1 MGVPLVIIH
10 VQLDFPPYTNLF
22 VFFLGYL
29 SIYGNHQVDLNGWF
43 IIWKSHLEMVDLHT
57 WMFFFLEI
65 PSRNGWWLG
74 SPPHDE
80 TDHPPDG
87 DTVTEVKGQNV
98 PTAAIVSAA
107 GGMTDAL
114 VSIINTSLVA
124 WADGSTSK

>member
-1 MGVPLVIIH
+1 MEIPSRNGRSAYM
-10 VQLDFPPYTNLF
+10 DG
-22 VFFLGYL
+22 FF
-29 SIYGNHQVDLNGWF
+29 F
-43 IIWKSHLEMVDLHT
+43 WKSHLEMDDD
-57 WMFFFLEI
+57 W
-65 PSRNGWWLG
+65 G
-74 SPPHDE
+74 PPHDE

-107 GGMTDAL
+107 GGITDAL